1 MSEMMGKLEPRPATL
16 LDRRRLLRAFQRKWG
31 SMGPRRANLSEPH
44 PRMLFGP
51 LSSLLPLVSPIH
63 PFAPEAR
70 KSAGEMTE

>member
-16 LDRRRLLRAFQRKWG
+16 LDRRRLLCAFQRKWG

-51 LSSLLPLVSPIH
+51 LSSYCLSFRPSTRLHLKLEKVQ
-63 PFAPEAR
+63 AR
-70 KSAGEMTE
+70 

>member
-51 LSSLLPLVSPIH
+51 LSSLCCLSFRPSTRLHLKLEKVQ
-63 PFAPEAR
+63 AR
-70 KSAGEMTE
+70 